1 MLDLWGNP
9 VVTPVK
15 NDSTNADRQARFV
28 AQRSQISQIPDCVN
42 PERREQAEKCL
53 VEFGET
59 YCMKTPE
66 CKGII
71 LRKPSE
77 LIEQFAKDL
86 QKSIEKG
93 GLKHIRF
100 PRGAGKTSWVK
111 IAILWG
117 LSTGRIKYGLVVAA
131 SSPLA
136 NAIIRDIW
144 NIIETSVTYGEDFPE
159 IATPVQILEGMSQ
172 RAAGQTFD
180 GVRTQ
185 IRKTLNEFRLPI
197 IAGAAGS
204 GGILVAKGASSAL
217 RGIVD
222 GSQRPDFVLLDDI
235 QTRQD
240 ARSPTR
246 TANLIEWVQQDIMG
260 LGAETLL
267 PIAMTSTPI
276 EPNDFSEQFADA
288 ELHPEWETIE
298 YAMIISFPKR
308 EDLWEQYQEIYKHPA
323 TRQNAND
330 FYRKHRQEMD
340 EGAVVLDPENYDK
353 EREVSA
359 LQHAYNLM
367 VRLNR
372 RASFDAEY
380 QLIVEKKQSTLSVDA
395 NYLMT
400 RTNGYQH
407 GVMPKGTFE
416 TVAFLDVMADSI
428 YYSVV
433 AFGPHQTAAVI
444 DYGIYPGNNKRI
456 APVNAS
462 ETDLQRLIAAAEH
475 DLISRLLARKYVR
488 HDKKARTIHA
498 IWIDHGWMKAVS
510 TRVCDLFR
518 QRGYPNI
525 YTCAGRSAMYYDP
538 LGKNVVARG
547 HQVDFR
553 ETDGVRFAMQNSDYW
568 KEVAQRAF
576 YSTPLQPGSVSL
588 WGADAELH
596 RNYCEQ
602 ISNEILTDKGTS
614 NRGLEMYKWTL
625 KPGTENHYLDTLSG
639 CFAMASWYRFWDATS
654 AVKKGVIEAA
664 MKSEQV
670 DAVAHVRRRVP
681 TRRPVRRSRRRA
693 VSRR

>member
-1 MLDLWGNP
+1 MIDLWGNQIP
-9 VVTPVK
+9 EVVKVDRT
-15 NDSTNADRQARFV
+15 AAERQARFV

-159 IATPVQILEGMSQ
+159 IATPVRILEGMSQ

-204 GGILVAKGASSAL
+204 GGILVAKGAGSAL

-260 LGAETLL
+260 LGGETLL

-288 ELHPEWETIE
+288 ELHPEWETIK
-298 YAMIISFPKR
+298 YPMVISWPR
-308 EDLWEQYQEIYKHPA
+308 RTDLWDEYIEIYKCPA

-330 FYRKHRQEMD
+330 FYLENRDAMD
-340 EGAVVLDPENYDK
+340 DGGVVLDPENYDK
-353 EREVSA
+353 QREISG
-359 LQHAYNLM
+359 LQHAYNLLI
-367 VRLNR
+367 RSNKKE
-372 RASFDAEY
+372 AFEAEY
-380 QLIVEKKQSTLSVDA
+380 QLIVHTPQTMLTVDA
-395 NYLMT
+395 GYLAT
-400 RTNGYQH
+400 RTNGYQQ
-407 GVMPKGTFE
+407 GVMPAGTHE
-416 TVAFLDVMADSI
+416 VVAFLDVMADSI

-433 AFGPHQTAAVI
+433 AFGPHQTAAII
-444 DYGIYPGNNKRI
+444 DYGIYLGKNKRI

-462 ETDLQRLIAAAEH
+462 ESDLQRLLAAAEH
-475 DLISRLLARKYVR
+475 ELISRLIAHRYVR
-488 HDKKARTIHA
+488 DKTAKNIHA

-510 TRVCDLFR
+510 TRVCDLYR
-518 QRGYPNI
+518 QRGFPNI

-553 ETDGVRFAMQNSDYW
+553 ETDGVRFAMQNADYW

-576 YSTPLQPGSVSL
+576 YGTPLQPGSVSL
-588 WGADAELH
+588 WGNDAEVH
-596 RNYCEQ
+596 KEYCEQ
-602 ISNEILTDKGTS
+602 ISNEILTDKGRS
-614 NRGLEMYKWTL
+614 ARGLEMYKWTL
-625 KPGTENHYLDTLSG
+625 KPGTRNHYLDTLAG
-639 CFAMASWYRFWDATS
+639 CFAMASWYRFWDSTS
-654 AVKKGVIEAA
+654 AVKKGVIEAT
-664 MKSEQV
+664 MKEKKV
-670 DAVAHVRRRVP
+670 EAVVHVQRGNQIRH
-681 TRRPVRRSRRRA
+681 PVRRSRRRA
-693 VSRR
+693 VLARK